1 MLMCARMILHYT
13 KNLADFLYL
22 LYYQICAIYS
32 NAFTNYSN
40 ACLPADAKIVHIMA
54 FFNAVILSSSWMIVL
69 YDSSLYL
76 EAASMN
82 LRL

>member
-1 MLMCARMILHYT
+1 M
-13 KNLADFLYL
+13 
-22 LYYQICAIYS
+22 S
-32 NAFTNYSN
+32 
-40 ACLPADAKIVHIMA
+40 LPADAKIVQIMA